1 MSHARKLNRRSVLGM
16 SAGAVA
22 AAAVHTSASAQ
33 AEVTW
38 KCVANTR
45 LSRQFTVKW
54 KWLAEEMGQRTK
66 GRMKFDVVSFP
77 ELGMTGTELIRVLN
91 AGILD
96 AGEVVTGYVSGE
108 VPMIEGAQMVGVY
121 KDIDEARKAYEAWLP
136 AVVEPLSNR
145 IGGVPLSSFG
155 FTSQYLWTKQPIND
169 LSDLKGKKIRI
180 FAKAQS
186 DYFTALGANT
196 VSIPLAE
203 LYSALER
210 GVIDGCI
217 TGAEVAAGAK
227 YHEVVGYVTDLLMGP
242 GAGYTVVSRK
252 AWRGLPPDIK
262 KEFEAIIP
270 QLRKISWDT
279 TKQDDQENLE
289 IVKSRGIKATI
300 PVKPDWVP
308 QLKKTAQDVVVPEWV
323 KRSGGAN
330 AAKAF
335 NETIAPIVGF
345 QANA

>member
-1 MSHARKLNRRSVLGM
+1 MRHVPKLNRRSVLGI

-33 AEVTW
+33 APIVW

-54 KWLAEEMGQRTK
+54 KWIAEEMGKRTN
-66 GRMKFDVVSFP
+66 GRMTFDVVSFP

-108 VPMIEGAQMVGVY
+108 VPIVEGAQMVGVY
-121 KDIDEARKAYEAWLP
+121 SDIDTARKAYEAWLP
-136 AVVEPLSNR
+136 AVVEPLANR

-155 FTSQYLWTKQPIND
+155 FTTQYLWTKQPIND

-186 DYFTALGANT
+186 DYLTALGAST

-217 TGAEVAAGAK
+217 TGAEVAAGSK
-227 YHEVVGYVTDLLMGP
+227 YQEVVGHVTDLLMGP
-242 GAGYTVVSRK
+242 GAGYTVVSQK
-252 AWRGLPPDIK
+252 AWRGLPPEVK
-262 KEFEAIIP
+262 KEFDALIP
-270 QLRKISWDT
+270 ELKKISWELTAKDNKEHLDT
-279 TKQDDQENLE
+279 VLG
-289 IVKSRGIKATI
+289 RGIKPVI
-300 PVKPDWVP
+300 PPKPDWLP
-308 QLKKTAQDVVVPEWV
+308 QLKKIAQDVVVPEWV
-323 KRSGGAN
+323 KRSGGAA

-335 NETIAPIVGF
+335 NDSIAPIVGF
-345 QANA
+345 EAKA

>member
-33 AEVTW
+33 GDVTW

-54 KWLAEEMGQRTK
+54 KWLADEMGQRTK

-108 VPMIEGAQMVGVY
+108 VPMIEGCQMVGVY
-121 KDIDEARKAYEAWLP
+121 TDVDEARKAYEAWLP

-186 DYFTALGANT
+186 DYFTALGAST

-217 TGAEVAAGAK
+217 TGAEVAAGQK
-227 YHEVVGYVTDLLMGP
+227 FHEVVGHVSDLLMGP
-242 GAGYTVVSRK
+242 GAGYTVVSQK

-300 PVKPDWVP
+300 PAKPDWVP
-308 QLKKTAQDVVVPEWV
+308 QLKKIAQDVVVPEWV

-330 AAKAF
+330 AVKAF

-345 QANA
+345 QAKA

>member
-1 MSHARKLNRRSVLGM
+1 MGYAPKLNRRSVLGV
-16 SAGAVA
+16 SAGAIA
-22 AAAVHTSASAQ
+22 AAAVHTGASAQ
-33 AEVTW
+33 AGILW

-45 LSRQFTVKW
+45 LSSQFTVKW
-54 KWLAEEMGQRTK
+54 AWLAEQMDKRTN
-66 GRMKFDVVSFP
+66 GRMKMEVVSFP

-108 VPMIEGAQMVGVY
+108 VPIVEGAQMVGVY
-121 KDIDEARKAYEAWLP
+121 QNITQAQQAYEKWLP
-136 AVVEPLSNR
+136 AVVEPLANK

-186 DYFTALGANT
+186 DYLTTLGANT
-196 VSIPLAE
+196 VSLPLAE

-217 TGAEVAAGAK
+217 TGPEVAAGAK
-227 YHEVVGYVTDLLMGP
+227 YHEVVGHVTDLLMGP
-242 GAGYTVVSRK
+242 GAGYTVVSQK
-252 AWRGLPPDIK
+252 AWRGLPPEVR
-262 KEFEAIIP
+262 KEFESLLP
-270 QLRKISWDT
+270 ELRKLSWELTAKDNKEHLDT
-279 TKQDDQENLE
+279 VL
-289 IVKSRGIKATI
+289 SRGVKPVI
-300 PVKPDWVP
+300 PPKPDWLP
-308 QLKKTAQDVVVPEWV
+308 QLKKVAQDVVVPEWV
-323 KRSGGAN
+323 KRSGGAA

-335 NETIAPIVGF
+335 NDAISPIVGF
-345 QANA
+345 QAKA